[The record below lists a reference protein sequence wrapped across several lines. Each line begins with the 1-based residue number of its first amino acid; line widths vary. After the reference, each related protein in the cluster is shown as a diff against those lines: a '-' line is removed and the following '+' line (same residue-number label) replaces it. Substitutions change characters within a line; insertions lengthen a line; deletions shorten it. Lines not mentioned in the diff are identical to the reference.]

1 MDKPLNKP
9 VLSIPEIAKLCKRSR
24 MWGWNHRRDIDMV
37 AKRVPGYT
45 QGRYYN
51 SKRLRKWIDE
61 QKQLKEKE
69 KTASRA
75 PRSVGQRR
83 AEEIKKIEDILNDQM
98 EVSAEDKKL
107 ALEYFNCLD
116 VLWMARHG
124 LFFWRQFP
132 LLEGLHALYQSK
144 LIFGHG
150 LKIDVWGLESA
161 IKRLPTR
168 SETTPQTEQS
178 FSNVSD

>member
-1 MDKPLNKP
+1 MDKLLNKP

-51 SKRLRKWIDE
+51 SKRLRKWKDE

-69 KTASRA
+69 KTVSRA

-132 LLEGLHALYQSK
+132 LLGGLHALYQSK

-150 LKIDVWGLESA
+150 LKIDVEGLKSA
-161 IKRLPTR
+161 IERLPTR
-168 SETTPQTEQS
+168 SEPYAA
-178 FSNVSD
+178 N